1 MPRYDFRCEACGE
14 KFTAWASINERDKVV
29 CPKCESNRVKQLLT
43 GFGILGGSQSSSGS
57 ISIGSSG
64 CTSFG

>member
-1 MPRYDFRCEACGE
+1 MPRYDFRCEDCGE
-14 KFTAWASINERDKVV
+14 KFTAWASINDRDKVV

-43 GFGILGGSQSSSGS
+43 GFGIIGGSQSSSS
-57 ISIGSSG
+57 LSSAGSSG